1 MNIILF
7 GAPGSG
13 KGTQSK
19 NLSNDYNFIKVST
32 GALLRNEISSN
43 SNLGKKIKSIIDSG
57 SFASDIIIN
66 DLVKNFMHGN
76 NISKNFIFD
85 GYPRNIQQAEIL
97 DGLLKKIKKKIF
109 AVFYL
114 DVKEDIL
121 IKRLVGRI
129 YCKKCEE
136 TFNEFFYPPNCKCG
150 PEYLIKR
157 SDDNEKIAK
166 KRFETYVNETLPVLK
181 YYENKKILNK
191 VDGSGEISS
200 IYKEIKS
207 TINALND

>member
-19 NLSNDYNFIKVST
+19 YLSKDFSFIKISTGDLLRDEILSNSD
-32 GALLRNEISSN
+32 
-43 SNLGKKIKSIIDSG
+43 LGKKIKSIIDSG
-57 SFASDIIIN
+57 DFASDVIIN
-66 DLVKNFMHGN
+66 DLVKNFMQSN

-85 GYPRNIQQAEIL
+85 GYPRNIQQAYVLENFL
-97 DGLLKKIKKKIF
+97 VKIKKKIS

-121 IKRLVGRI
+121 IKRLTGRI
-129 YCKKCEE
+129 YCKKCKE
-136 TFNEFFYPPNCKCG
+136 TFNEFFYPPNCNCG
-150 PEYLIKR
+150 TQYLTKR
-157 SDDNEKIAK
+157 SDDNQITAK

-191 VDGSGEISS
+191 LDGSGEISS

-207 TINALND
+207 IIDALND

>member
-76 NISKNFIFD
+76 TCGLIF
-85 GYPRNIQQAEIL
+85 
-97 DGLLKKIKKKIF
+97 
-109 AVFYL
+109 
-114 DVKEDIL
+114 
-121 IKRLVGRI
+121 
-129 YCKKCEE
+129 
-136 TFNEFFYPPNCKCG
+136 
-150 PEYLIKR
+150 
-157 SDDNEKIAK
+157 
-166 KRFETYVNETLPVLK
+166 
-181 YYENKKILNK
+181 
-191 VDGSGEISS
+191 
-200 IYKEIKS
+200 
-207 TINALND
+207 